1 MTFEEVLNNRPT
13 AYDYSRKKWNLLSDV
28 DAFVAS
34 LKEAHEQELN
44 ALRESYLAKIADME
58 LAHTRKTDR
67 ALEDRLQR
75 DCQMVNIA
83 EQASNLLK
91 HLVAVVDPR
100 GEVKRLLRQEQ
111 EENTCHLMQELL
123 NGSIG
128 NCFTREEIKDMIE
141 SMAPRKED
149 A

>member
-58 LAHTRKTDR
+58 SAHTRRTDR

-83 EQASNLLK
+83 EQARNLLN
-91 HLVAVVDPR
+91 HLVAVV
-100 GEVKRLLRQEQ
+100 
-111 EENTCHLMQELL
+111 ELL

-141 SMAPRKED
+141 SMAPRKEE

>member
-58 LAHTRKTDR
+58 SAHTRRTDR

-83 EQASNLLK
+83 EQARNLLN

-100 GEVKRLLRQEQ
+100 GEVKRLLRQERA
-111 EENTCHLMQELL
+111 ENTCHLMQELL

-141 SMAPRKED
+141 SMAPRKEE

>member
-34 LKEAHEQELN
+34 LKEAHEQEL
-44 ALRESYLAKIADME
+44 
-58 LAHTRKTDR
+58 DR
-67 ALEDRLQR
+67 ALDYRLQR

-123 NGSIG
+123 DGSIG
-128 NCFTREEIKDMIE
+128 NCFTREDIRDMID
-141 SMAPRKED
+141 SMAPRKEE

>member
-44 ALRESYLAKIADME
+44 ALRESY
-58 LAHTRKTDR
+58 TQQTDR
-67 ALEDRLQR
+67 ALDDQLRR

-83 EQASNLLK
+83 EQASILLK

-100 GEVKRLLRQEQ
+100 GEVKRLLQQEQ
-111 EENTCHLMQELL
+111 AEFVECEVV
-123 NGSIG
+123 
-128 NCFTREEIKDMIE
+128 
-141 SMAPRKED
+141 ED
-149 A
+149 SPCALGYVH